1 MSKQTKSATEI
12 GSNDEDSDFK
22 AVGPMCTTHGDNLR
36 FYQYNKYAHYLSIS
50 SSHDRT
56 PQLIF
61 ASCSFFESKE
71 FPITSFHFL
80 ALDGLQRPS
89 GRCKTLARQHFSQSW
104 LNHCRLHVTLVR
116 CENRSSTFG
125 HKDTR
130 GTCGSVA
137 NLLSCFLLRS
147 DLGSWVW

>member
-12 GSNDEDSDFK
+12 GSKDEDSDFK
-22 AVGPMCTTHGDNLR
+22 AVGPMCTTHGDSLR
-36 FYQYNKYAHYLSIS
+36 FYRYNKYAHYLSIS

-61 ASCSFFESKE
+61 ASCSYFESNE
-71 FPITSFHFL
+71 FPIKSYHFP

-89 GRCKTLARQHFSQSW
+89 GRCKTLTRQHFSQSW

-116 CENRSSTFG
+116 CETAVLHLATKIREE
-125 HKDTR
+125 HA
-130 GTCGSVA
+130 V
-137 NLLSCFLLRS
+137 LLQISCHAFYS
-147 DLGSWVW
+147 DLI